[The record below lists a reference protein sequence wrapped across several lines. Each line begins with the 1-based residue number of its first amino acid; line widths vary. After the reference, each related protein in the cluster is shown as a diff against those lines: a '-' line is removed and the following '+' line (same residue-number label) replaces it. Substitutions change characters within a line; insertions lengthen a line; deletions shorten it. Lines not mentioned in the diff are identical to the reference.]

1 MNSNLLFN
9 FTVKED
15 ASTILVTREFNSKLN
30 LVWSAFTEPA
40 ILDQWWAPK
49 PYITETKSMVFS
61 VGGTWLYA
69 MVAPTGEKSSLTI
82 FLVTYFAYWAGISLN
97 KPSFLSLS
105 KIAYKYSLEKVLKS
119 LGLVE
124 VD

>member
-15 ASTILVTREFNSKLN
+15 ASTILVTREFNLKLN

-49 PYITETKSMVFS
+49 PYRTETKSMAFS

-69 MVAPTGEKSSLTI
+69 MVAPTGEKASLTI
-82 FLVTYFAYWAGISLN
+82 FYFGYLFCFLGRNISQQTIL
-97 KPSFLSLS
+97 F
-105 KIAYKYSLEKVLKS
+105 
-119 LGLVE
+119 
-124 VD
+124 